1 MFIKLSLN
9 VMLNR
14 FILLFAII
22 LFSSNALALKLEK
35 GEYYLG
41 ELKKVES
48 FLYNLNLPKGE
59 WEVFGINRVLSN
71 NNESYVVLAQI
82 IDDQVSAFIWLDF
95 ITDPSEY
102 GWWTPD
108 SSVCNDYENQKSNY
122 HSSTYKKQVT
132 GVSKGSCV
140 SVWVD
145 NDIYPGS
152 YDFADEFVE
161 TKKNLKRI
169 NVELPNAIIWIDQLL
184 ITKQAYAGIY
194 IGINPEFN
202 ADIFSESEVGFTY
215 SDWHFYNIESHKKK
229 NDYMNKVISAAK
241 DLNSQNYKALEK
253 RKVMDFSFVDRL
265 LK

>member
-1 MFIKLSLN
+1 
-9 VMLNR
+9 MLNR

-59 WEVFGINRVLSN
+59 WEVLGINRILSH

-102 GWWTPD
+102 GWYTPE
-108 SSVCNDYENQKSNY
+108 SSVCNDYEDQKSNY
-122 HSSTYKKQVT
+122 HSSTYKKQVA
-132 GVSKGSCV
+132 GVSKGSCM

-145 NDIYPGS
+145 NDMYPGS

-161 TKKNLKRI
+161 I
-169 NVELPNAIIWIDQLL
+169 EFSSEYL
-184 ITKQAYAGIY
+184 IT
-194 IGINPEFN
+194 ELTL
-202 ADIFSESEVGFTY
+202 S
-215 SDWHFYNIESHKKK
+215 
-229 NDYMNKVISAAK
+229 
-241 DLNSQNYKALEK
+241 
-253 RKVMDFSFVDRL
+253 
-265 LK
+265 